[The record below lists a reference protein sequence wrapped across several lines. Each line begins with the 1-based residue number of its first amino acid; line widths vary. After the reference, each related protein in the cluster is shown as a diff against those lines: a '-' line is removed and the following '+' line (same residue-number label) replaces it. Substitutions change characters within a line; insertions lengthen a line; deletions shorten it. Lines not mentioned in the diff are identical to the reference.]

1 MRLLIV
7 HSLEFVE
14 YAEHLSPR
22 YGILSHRWQDQE
34 VSYPDVINGCA
45 KLKKGFPKLLEF
57 CKRCTEDGLS
67 LAWIDTCCID
77 KSSSAELSE
86 AINSMYRW
94 YQNATICYAYLS
106 DVEAAKNDLTSD
118 DGDLSNFSTSEWF
131 ARGWTLQELIAPGE
145 VRFYDR
151 DWQRLGTKHKL
162 STDISMTTGIPR
174 DVLYGED
181 PRHYCIAQRMSWAA
195 KRKTTRVE
203 DQAYALMGL
212 FDVNMPMLYGEG
224 EKAFV
229 RLQEEIMKYSADHSI
244 FAWPGIIT
252 SYDRAEIYDVAYRRL
267 EGLLATSPA
276 AFEFCGD
283 INWHQT
289 TNMQQPFSVTNLGLS
304 MEVLLRP
311 CSIEVYEA
319 KLDCYVQQGSKCFI
333 SIFLRQTDQDGQYM
347 RHIFRGTSARIWTD
361 NLDEKRKERVN
372 IIQGRQVTPPAVCQP
387 VLLFYRSPVFD
398 VKSDSL
404 PQTHIQSAGH
414 YDSLSGIVDIL
425 TRSYGSV
432 ALLRTKGG
440 HQRSDIVSLDFGFD
454 FLFNPSLCLRIKS
467 RKTHVSKGHPVPCNQ
482 VTYDAST
489 GRHIFIVRKVES
501 DGYEYTFQ
509 GHRGNGMLIWL
520 SNLNAVINVE
530 KKALMLMRCW
540 TVDIQRAEP
549 GFSHFLSWIDQE
561 NKQTKLLVSTDRE
574 DIAQDDLCPICTAF
588 LDSPITTQCKHTFCQ
603 CCIRWVDVSI
613 SSTQLALISLNE
625 APDDEYALDIK
636 QIMCPICCIPTIVR
650 FDADRQWDLQLRYPT
665 SYRQV
670 KWRAHEI
677 SPENFPE
684 YQTLTLLVGNT
695 HKLREVTPHRHD
707 WTFFVRPSNPECVAD
722 VKVFLHHTYKNNIIT
737 LSSPPFELRR
747 FAWGFFD
754 LFAEI
759 TLKPGFAFLH
769 EKAVVKDDCKA
780 TLGLTWG
787 LDFDGDGGQ
796 GWLKVGVHRLK
807 PALSAYDEELRTQLT
822 NLRALQVAAR
832 SKDTYM
838 VT

>member
-34 VSYPDVINGCA
+34 VSYPDVINGRA

-151 DWQRLGTKHKL
+151 DWQRLGTKYKL
-162 STDISMTTGIPR
+162 STHISMATGIPR

-267 EGLLATSPA
+267 EGLLAISPA

-372 IIQGRQVTPPAVCQP
+372 IIQGRQATPPAVCQP

-414 YDSLSGIVDIL
+414 YDSLALLPYYELKGVTRGPTSCHLILDLTSFSIHTSVSVSNPGRLMYRKDIL
-425 TRSYGSV
+425 YLAIRSLTMRPQDETS
-432 ALLRTKGG
+432 
-440 HQRSDIVSLDFGFD
+440 SS
-454 FLFNPSLCLRIKS
+454 CEKS
-467 RKTHVSKGHPVPCNQ
+467 RAMDMSIHSK
-482 VTYDAST
+482 
-489 GRHIFIVRKVES
+489 
-501 DGYEYTFQ
+501 
-509 GHRGNGMLIWL
+509 
-520 SNLNAVINVE
+520 VIEVM
-530 KKALMLMRCW
+530 KALMLMRCW

-603 CCIRWVDVSI
+603 RCIRWVDVSI

-636 QIMCPICCIPTIVR
+636 QIMCPICCIPTIAR